1 MRAARDS
8 RVSRTSAESSA
19 YDSRVPGM
27 PAQSSAYDP
36 PAGSRA
42 ASVPG
47 GGAERFVLGLAL
59 LLPLA
64 VIVLAL
70 AQLPGTSLASPP
82 NLIPADAGS
91 IVLGKRPVP
100 SNPAPPPTLAPPTA
114 TPRPTVAPTPTA
126 QPSATPQKS
135 AAATYTVKPGDELR
149 HIAAQYNVSIWKII
163 AANDIP
169 NPDSLKIGQELKIPS
184 E

>member
-19 YDSRVPGM
+19 YDPPG
-27 PAQSSAYDP
+27 
-36 PAGSRA
+36 GSRS
-42 ASVPG
+42 ASVP
-47 GGAERFVLGLAL
+47 GAERFVLGLAL

-91 IVLGKRPVP
+91 IVLGKRPVS

-126 QPSATPQKS
+126 QASPTPQKGG
-135 AAATYTVKPGDELR
+135 TYTVKPGDELR
-149 HIAAQYNVSIWKII
+149 HIAADYHVSIWKII

-169 NPDSLKIGQELKIPS
+169 NPDSLKIGQILNIPS